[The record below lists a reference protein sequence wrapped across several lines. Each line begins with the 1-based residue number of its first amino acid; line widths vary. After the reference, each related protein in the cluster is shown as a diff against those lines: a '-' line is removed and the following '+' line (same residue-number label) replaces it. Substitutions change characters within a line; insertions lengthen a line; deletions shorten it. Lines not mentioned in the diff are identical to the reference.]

1 MLDRPS
7 IVILGVF
14 LTLMLAGLS
23 FIAHQTVQ
31 VVRLQR
37 DITASHERM
46 TRQHETFMANHATM
60 LRDHEQSMQRHDA
73 FIQQHERLMRDHEA
87 AAVDHRALLQRL
99 AR

>member
-7 IVILGVF
+7 IVILVVGFV
-14 LTLMLAGLS
+14 LMLAGLG

-46 TRQHETFMANHATM
+46 MQQHQTFLANQATI
-60 LRDHEQSMQRHDA
+60 LRDNDRMLYEHDA
-73 FIQQHERLMRDHEA
+73 A
-87 AAVDHRALLQRL
+87 AREHRAILQRL
-99 AR
+99 GH